1 MANLSVNNFF
11 NSFSSM
17 GSGGYGN
24 FYSNLND
31 ASLIKS
37 GSYRKLMKSYFSTAN
52 ADSSGK
58 TTSSDKKTSSDV
70 DTRTRKNIKNTVL
83 DDLLKHETESKAK
96 TNGVLDDLLNPEK
109 RKSTIQNKVLDELL
123 GEKDKAVT
131 ATEDGTVVDR
141 TQQAASGTVIDS
153 AV

>member
-11 NSFSSM
+11 NPFSST
-17 GSGGYGN
+17 GSGYGS

-37 GSYRKLMKSYFSTAN
+37 GSYRKLMKSYFTTASDN
-52 ADSSGK
+52 SSGK
-58 TTSSDKKTSSDV
+58 TASSDKKTSSDI
-70 DTRTRKNIKNTVL
+70 DTRTKKNIKNTVL